1 MTEDF
6 LIGTYTNKTSQGI
19 YRVTLDNNLLKTP
32 RLAIRL
38 QKPSYLQVGTNH
50 LVYTIKKGMNGQKGV
65 AIYRLNEEGP
75 ANAQLITEELFNGPS
90 PAYIGLDEKRHLL
103 FGANYHGSRIDV
115 FNLGEDNRDLKR
127 VESIIHTGKV
137 GPRPEQNIP
146 HVHYADITPE
156 GRLITC
162 DLGLDLVTI
171 YDILNDGALKE
182 ISRYQTD
189 PGSGPRHLVFHPD
202 GKTIYLLDELSSE
215 LEVLNYDQDVAQLER
230 VQKSKTIPS
239 TWMKHN
245 GAGAI
250 RISSDGKYLYTSNRG
265 ENTIAVFRILL
276 DHTVE
281 HLQSINT
288 EGDYPRDFNFSQDE
302 NFIIAAN
309 QNSDSLTLF
318 QRNPNTGK
326 LTLLQAEIP
335 CPEPICVQHY

>member
-50 LVYTIKKGMNGQKGV
+50 LVYTIKKGVNGQKGV

-75 ANAQLITEELFNGPS
+75 ANAQLITEELFSGPS

-265 ENTIAVFRILL
+265 ENTIAVFQILL
-276 DHTVE
+276 DHTVK
-281 HLQSINT
+281 HIQSLGT

-302 NFIIAAN
+302 NFMIVAN
-309 QNSDSLTLF
+309 QNSDNLTLF
-318 QRNPNTGK
+318 HRNSNTGK
-326 LTLLQAEIP
+326 LTLLQAKIP
-335 CPEPICVQHY
+335 CPEPICVQRY